1 MTNEKMYI
9 THENIEDLKN
19 RPLTS
24 RQMHELYSDLV
35 DKTEYKSFSEWLY
48 DMLKSGVFELYFLDQ
63 FDWDL
68 NTITAVRV
76 INHLFND
83 LELIP
88 GYHEDIES
96 LLIGYLHT
104 TRLSELDAIK
114 LAKEYCIYRRLS
126 FFKCTI

>member
-19 RPLTS
+19 SPLTS
-24 RQMHELYSDLV
+24 KQMHEVYRDLA
-35 DKTEYKSFSEWLY
+35 DKTEYKTFSEWLY

-68 NTITAVRV
+68 NTITATRV

-83 LELIP
+83 LELKP
-88 GYHEDIES
+88 GHHEDIES
-96 LLIGYLHT
+96 LIICYLYA

-126 FFKCTI
+126 FFKYTI